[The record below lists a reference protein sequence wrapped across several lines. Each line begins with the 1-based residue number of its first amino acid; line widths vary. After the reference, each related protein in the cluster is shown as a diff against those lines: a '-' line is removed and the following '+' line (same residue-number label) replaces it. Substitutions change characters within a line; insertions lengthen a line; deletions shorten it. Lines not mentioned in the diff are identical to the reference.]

1 MAWREGEKIGP
12 YTVLS
17 QLGAGGMATV
27 YKAHHPDLDR
37 YVAIKVMHQAMMDD
51 ASFQTRFQREAQIV
65 AGLDHPH
72 IVPVY
77 DYQQFEGQPYLV
89 MKLIEGETLKSW
101 MSRGALTLE
110 QIIDIVT
117 AVSSALT
124 YAHQKGVLHR
134 DIKPSNIVIDKD
146 NTPYVA
152 DFGLARITSQGEST
166 ISTDMVLG
174 TPHYISPEQARG
186 VKNLDSRADIYSLGI
201 VLYELIVG
209 HVPFTADTPYT
220 IIHDHI
226 YTPLPLPRLVN
237 AEIPASVEDVLV
249 KALAKDPQER
259 YASADDLARAFRE
272 AVYTS
277 KLTTLN
283 PDRANIASISLARLR
298 DEIQGSVI
306 TPYQGIPAA
315 RRGSTATKVSSI
327 NPKTARYWKFG
338 GLIAFLAICSLSSMI
353 GLSAGDNITQ
363 LADTGFFI
371 ETQSQRP
378 GFLSDGTLYDVP
390 PNMSLNDAQAF
401 LAENPDASLAYLA
414 LAQAAW
420 QANDSELAENTL
432 RDGLALS
439 EDKIKYL
446 LTAANIAQ
454 NENHTNAAVMFSA
467 LAYNAAANNDGD
479 LFTVRSIAGEY
490 LYEIVE
496 TETIDVQEIIQTAI
510 TEDEIANTG
519 QAAPIVGLLIA
530 RQEILQNRPRLA
542 ERTLNQVSAQ
552 YNNLPE
558 FQLVQGELY
567 RVQAQPE
574 EARAQWEAILISENV
589 PEWITIRAQEFIDS
603 LEE

>member
-12 YTVLS
+12 YIILS

-27 YKAHHPDLDR
+27 YKAHHPELDR

-51 ASFQTRFQREAQIV
+51 SSFQTRFQREAQIV

-89 MKLIEGETLKSW
+89 MKLIEGETLKGQ

-110 QIIDIVT
+110 QIVDLMT
-117 AVSSALT
+117 AVGSALT

-134 DIKPSNIVIDKD
+134 DIKPSNIVIDKN

-186 VKNLDSRADIYSLGI
+186 AKNLDARADIYSLGI
-201 VLYELIVG
+201 VLYELVVG
-209 HVPFTADTPYT
+209 RVPFTADTPYT

-226 YTPLPLPRLVN
+226 YTPLPLPRAVN
-237 AEIPASVEDVLV
+237 MEIPSSVEEVLI

-277 KLTTLN
+277 KLTVLN

-298 DEIQGSVI
+298 DEMQASVV

-315 RRGSTATKVSSI
+315 RHGSTATKVSPI
-327 NPKTARYWKFG
+327 NPKAARYWKLG
-338 GLIAFLAICSLSSMI
+338 GLISFLALCSLSSMI
-353 GLSAGDNITQ
+353 GLSAADNIGQ
-363 LADTGFFI
+363 LAETGFF
-371 ETQSQRP
+371 ELEQVQEASA
-378 GFLSDGTLYDVP
+378 LSNGALYVVP
-390 PNMSLNDAQAF
+390 SNMTVEEAEAF
-401 LAENPDASLAYLA
+401 LTENPNDPILHLA

-420 QANDSELAENTL
+420 QANDSELAENAL

-439 EDKIKYL
+439 EDKTKYL

-454 NENHTNAAVMFSA
+454 AENRTNAAITFSL
-467 LAYNAAANNDGD
+467 LAYNAAANNADD

-490 LYEIVE
+490 LYDVVE
-496 TETIDVQEIIQTAI
+496 TQNIDVQEIIQAAL

-519 QAAPIVGLLIA
+519 QAAPIVGLLVV
-530 RQEILQNRPRLA
+530 RQEILQNRLRLA
-542 ERTLNQVSAQ
+542 ERTFNQVSDQ
-552 YNNLPE
+552 YDNLAE
-558 FQLVQGELY
+558 YQLIQGELLY
-567 RVQAQPE
+567 RQGQTE
-574 EARAQWEAILISENV
+574 QARAQWEVILASEDA